1 MLESLES
8 FFVGE
13 TPSPKHHQK
22 RGAKTEKHRQ
32 LIMAIVHIATKAISR
47 KAGQSAVASA
57 AYRAGVILKDERY
70 DKSHD
75 YSKKSGVMSADI
87 ILPTA
92 LKAKGL
98 MVSREE
104 IWNKAEHVEGRTDSR
119 VAREWLINL
128 PHELD
133 EAKRKAL
140 AHEFTQVLAD
150 KYNIIADCAIHSP
163 SKKEVA
169 RGADPRNYHA
179 HILVT
184 TREAKMGADGKLF
197 FDKKLKIPFEWSN
210 HKRKTEGLQSSIE
223 EIKDIRQLWVDM
235 ANKALVGLDLIELDA
250 RSFKA
255 QGLDR
260 LPTVKMGV
268 DATNMER
275 KGINTDKGNE
285 NRAVYVINQRKEFTK
300 QSKQRTSADER
311 HTVEY
316 TEWATERVEWADN
329 RHQQIVKCLDDSTQ
343 RIERRREDAE
353 WAVEE
358 DKAISKFIEG
368 SSYHAKRNS
377 NNAEWA
383 IGRSERLIEIA
394 GTRQPDLKTREERI
408 TEFDQ
413 QAKAVNRLIK
423 DRADAISAAPSPFDD
438 NARRARAN
446 KLAEQQGQFDT
457 AAANHNRRSEYYDS
471 VLESAYS
478 RARQIRLRHA
488 QKLLDRNKEDNRL
501 RVGWRESSDDYPNK
515 YDYRQSDL
523 LNAFAETFTLN
534 KASDEDHRDYMKR
547 IANTFNSFFFTKNK
561 PIMDLLRDPKAERD
575 QYDAIKIH
583 YDTFIKE
590 LDKRYETIDSTMRNS
605 LGNVGDISRRTA
617 ESFSAPSYLKELEDY
632 INNEATADEN
642 KALATKCRSEK
653 INRTCELLKNGMIG
667 LGSIREADKRQ
678 RHSEALQLSSNNFTS
693 SYGNELSNEQQ
704 KAINSALNAAN
715 QQVQS
720 NTMRLGR

>member
-1 MLESLES
+1 
-8 FFVGE
+8 
-13 TPSPKHHQK
+13 
-22 RGAKTEKHRQ
+22 
-32 LIMAIVHIATKAISR
+32 MAIVHIATKAISR

-57 AYRAGVILKDERY
+57 AYRAGAVLKDERY

-197 FDKKLKIPFEWSN
+197 FDKQLKIPFEWSN

-300 QSKQRTSADER
+300 QSKQRTAADER

-358 DKAISKFIEG
+358 DKAISKFIDD

-383 IGRSERLIEIA
+383 IGRSERLLKIA
-394 GTRQPDLKTREERI
+394 GTRQSDLKTREESVA
-408 TEFDQ
+408 EFEQ
-413 QAKAVNRLIK
+413 QAKAVNRLIA
-423 DRADAISAAPSPFDD
+423 DRADAVATAPSPFDH
-438 NARRARAN
+438 NARRERAN

-501 RVGWRESSDDYPNK
+501 RPGWRESSDDYPNK

-523 LNAFAETFTLN
+523 LNAFAEKFTLN
-534 KASDEDHRDYMKR
+534 KASGEDHRDYIR
-547 IANTFNSFFFTKNK
+547 RLSDTFDSPFFTENK

-583 YDTFIKE
+583 YDTFIKD
-590 LDKRYETIDSTMRNS
+590 LDEQRKTIDDKKKYA
-605 LGNVGDISRRTA
+605 LGDVGQVSRMTA
-617 ESFSAPSYLKELEDY
+617 ESVSAPSYINALDNY
-632 INNEATADEN
+632 INNEATADQN
-642 KALATKCRSEK
+642 KALAIEHRADT
-653 INRTCELLKNGMIG
+653 INRTCQQFKHGMIG
-667 LGSIREADKRQ
+667 LSSIREADKRQ
-678 RHSEALQLSSNNFTS
+678 RHSEALQQSLDSFTT
-693 SYGNELSNEQQ
+693 SYGKELSKDEQ
-704 KAINSALNAAN
+704 KAINVGLSATKQL
-715 QQVQS
+715 VQS
-720 NTMRLGR
+720 NTMRFRR

>member
-22 RGAKTEKHRQ
+22 RGANTAKHRQ

-57 AYRAGVILKDERY
+57 AYRAGVVLKDERY

-98 MVSREE
+98 IVSREE

-197 FDKKLKIPFEWSN
+197 FDKQLKIPFEWSN

-300 QSKQRTSADER
+300 QSNRKAADER

-413 QAKAVNRLIK
+413 QAKAVNQLIK

-523 LNAFAETFTLN
+523 LNAFAEKFTLN
-534 KASDEDHRDYMKR
+534 KASGEDHRDYMKR
-547 IANTFNSFFFTKNK
+547 IAHTFDSSFFTKNK

-575 QYDAIKIH
+575 QYDAIKTH
-583 YDTFIKE
+583 YDTFIKN
-590 LDKRYETIDSTMRNS
+590 LDEQRKAIDDKKKYA
-605 LGNVGDISRRTA
+605 LGDVGQVSRMTA
-617 ESFSAPSYLKELEDY
+617 ESLSAPSYINALDNY
-632 INNEATADEN
+632 INNEATADQN
-642 KALATKCRSEK
+642 KTLAIEHRADT
-653 INRTCELLKNGMIG
+653 IDRTCQQFKHGMIG
-667 LGSIREADKRQ
+667 LSSIREADKRQ
-678 RHSEALQLSSNNFTS
+678 RHSEALQVSSNNFTS

-704 KAINSALNAAN
+704 KAIKSGLSAAN

-720 NTMRLGR
+720 HTIRLGR

>member
-1 MLESLES
+1 MLEHLES

-13 TPSPKHHQK
+13 TPSPKHHKK
-22 RGAKTEKHRQ
+22 RGAKTAKHRQ

-119 VAREWLINL
+119 VAREWLVNL

-197 FDKKLKIPFEWSN
+197 FDKQLKIPFEWSN

-300 QSKQRTSADER
+300 QSNRKAADER

-394 GTRQPDLKTREERI
+394 GTRQPDLKKREERI

-413 QAKAVNRLIK
+413 QAKAVNQLIK

-523 LNAFAETFTLN
+523 LNAFAEKFTLN
-534 KASDEDHRDYMKR
+534 KASGEDHRDYMKR
-547 IANTFNSFFFTKNK
+547 IAHTFDSSFFTENK

-575 QYDAIKIH
+575 QYDAIKTH
-583 YDTFIKE
+583 YDTFIKN
-590 LDKRYETIDSTMRNS
+590 LDEQRKAIDDKKKYA
-605 LGNVGDISRRTA
+605 LGNTGEVSRMTA
-617 ESFSAPSYLKELEDY
+617 ESVSAPSYINALDNY
-632 INNEATADEN
+632 INNEATADQN
-642 KALATKCRSEK
+642 KTLAIEHRADT
-653 INRTCELLKNGMIG
+653 IDRTCQQFKHGMIG
-667 LGSIREADKRQ
+667 LSSIREADKRQ
-678 RHSEALQLSSNNFTS
+678 RHSEALQVSSNNFTS
-693 SYGNELSNEQQ
+693 SYGNELSNDQQ
-704 KAINSALNAAN
+704 KAINSGLSAAN

-720 NTMRLGR
+720 HTMRLGR

>member
-1 MLESLES
+1 
-8 FFVGE
+8 
-13 TPSPKHHQK
+13 
-22 RGAKTEKHRQ
+22 
-32 LIMAIVHIATKAISR
+32 MAIVHIATKAISR

-87 ILPTA
+87 ILPTT

-104 IWNKAEHVEGRTDSR
+104 LWNKAEEVEGRTDSR
-119 VAREWLINL
+119 VAREWLVNL

-140 AHEFTQVLAD
+140 AHEFAQALAD

-184 TREAKMGADGKLF
+184 TREAKLGADGELF
-197 FDKKLKIPFEWSN
+197 FDKELKIPFEWSN
-210 HKRKTEGLQSSIE
+210 KKRDANGLQSSIK

-235 ANKALVGLDLIELDA
+235 ANRALVGLDLIELDA

-255 QGLDR
+255 QGIDR

-275 KGINTDKGNE
+275 KGINTENGNK
-285 NRAVYVINQRKEFTK
+285 NRAIHVINQRKEFTK
-300 QSKQRTSADER
+300 QSNQKAADER

-316 TEWATERVEWADN
+316 TEWATERVEWANN
-329 RHQQIVKCLDDSTQ
+329 RHQQIDKYLDGSRQ
-343 RIERRREDAE
+343 RVERGTRDIE
-353 WAVEE
+353 WAVRE
-358 DKAISKFIEG
+358 DESISRLIDA
-368 SSYHAKRNS
+368 SSEIGNRNS

-383 IGRSERLIEIA
+383 IKRSKGILRLV
-394 GTRQPDLKTREERI
+394 GTREPDLKTREESVAD
-408 TEFDQ
+408 FNQ
-413 QAKAVNRLIK
+413 QAKAVNRLIA
-423 DRADAISAAPSPFDD
+423 DRANTITAAPSPFDD
-438 NARRARAN
+438 NARRARATI
-446 KLAEQQGQFDT
+446 LAREQREFDT
-457 AAANHNRRSEYYDS
+457 AAENHDRRTRYYS
-471 VLESAYS
+471 ARIESINKQL
-478 RARQIRLRHA
+478 RRIRLGYA
-488 QKLLDRNKEDNRL
+488 QKLLDRHKEDNRL

-523 LNAFAETFTLN
+523 LNAFADKFKLSKTN
-534 KASDEDHRDYMKR
+534 DEDHRDYLKR
-547 IANTFNSFFFTKNK
+547 IGDTFDSAFVKENK

-583 YDTFIKE
+583 YDTFIKNIDE
-590 LDKRYETIDSTMRNS
+590 QRKVIDDKRKYA
-605 LGNVGDISRRTA
+605 LGDIGQVSRMTA
-617 ESFSAPSYLKELEDY
+617 ESLSAPSYINALDNY
-632 INNEATADEN
+632 INDETTADQN
-642 KALATKCRSEK
+642 KTLAIHHRADTL
-653 INRTCELLKNGMIG
+653 NRTCEQFKHGMIG
-667 LGSIREADKRQ
+667 LSSIREVAKRQ
-678 RHSEALQLSSNNFTS
+678 THSEALEVSLNTFMT
-693 SYGNELSNEQQ
+693 SYGNELSNDQQ
-704 KAINSALNAAN
+704 KAIKDGLNATK

-720 NTMRLGR
+720 NTMRRMP

>member
-1 MLESLES
+1 
-8 FFVGE
+8 
-13 TPSPKHHQK
+13 
-22 RGAKTEKHRQ
+22 
-32 LIMAIVHIATKAISR
+32 MAIVHIATKAISR

-57 AYRAGVILKDERY
+57 AYRAGMILKDERY

-98 MVSREE
+98 IVSREE

-133 EAKRKAL
+133 EAKRKSL
-140 AHEFTQVLAD
+140 AHEFTQALAD

-184 TREAKMGADGKLF
+184 TREAKMGADGQLL
-197 FDKKLKIPFEWSN
+197 FDKQLKIPFEWSN
-210 HKRKTEGLQSSIE
+210 HKRKTEGLQSSIK

-275 KGINTDKGNE
+275 KGINTDKGNV
-285 NRAVYVINQRKEFTK
+285 NRAIHVINQRREFTK
-300 QSKQRTSADER
+300 QSNRKAADER

-329 RHQQIVKCLDDSTQ
+329 RYQQIVKCFDNSTQ
-343 RIERRREDAE
+343 RIERRREDTE
-353 WAVEE
+353 WAVKEH
-358 DKAISKFIEG
+358 KAISKVIEG
-368 SSYHAKRNS
+368 SSKRSARNS
-377 NNAEWA
+377 RNTEWA
-383 IGRSERLIEIA
+383 IRRTEQIRKTA
-394 GTRQPDLKTREERI
+394 RTREPDDQTREESVAR
-408 TEFDQ
+408 FDQ
-413 QAKAVNRLIK
+413 QAREVDKLIA
-423 DRADAISAAPSPFDD
+423 DRANAIATAPSPFDD
-438 NARRARAN
+438 NARRARATS
-446 KLAEQQGQFDT
+446 LAGEQERFDT
-457 AAANHNRRSEYYDS
+457 AAANYDRRTRYYDR
-471 VLESAYS
+471 VIESAYR
-478 RARQIRLRHA
+478 RARQIRLGYA
-488 QKLLDRNKEDNRL
+488 QRLLDRHKEGNRL
-501 RVGWRESSDDYPNK
+501 RPGWRESSDDYPNK
-515 YDYRQSDL
+515 FDYRQSDL
-523 LNAFAETFTLN
+523 LDDFSEKFKLS
-534 KASDEDHRDYMKR
+534 KANGEDHRDYLKR
-547 IANTFNSFFFTKNK
+547 ISDTFDSAFVKENK
-561 PIMDLLRDPKAERD
+561 AVMNLLRDPKAERD

-583 YDTFIKE
+583 YDTFLKK
-590 LDKRYETIDSTMRNS
+590 LDEEREATNS
-605 LGNVGDISRRTA
+605 KIRGDLGNAGGISIMTA
-617 ESFSAPSYLKELEDY
+617 KIISAPSYIESLDSY
-632 INNEATADEN
+632 INNEAKEELN
-642 KALATKCRSEK
+642 RSLAIEHRSNT
-653 INRTCELLKNGMIG
+653 INDTCQQFKHSFIG
-667 LGSIREADKRQ
+667 LRDLHQANQHRT
-678 RHSEALQLSSNNFTS
+678 HSEALQGSLNTFMS
-693 SYGNELSNEQQ
+693 SYGKELSDDQQ
-704 KAINSALNAAN
+704 KAIEDGLSVAK

-720 NTMRLGR
+720 NTMRLRF

>member
-1 MLESLES
+1 
-8 FFVGE
+8 
-13 TPSPKHHQK
+13 
-22 RGAKTEKHRQ
+22 
-32 LIMAIVHIATKAISR
+32 MAIVHIATKAISR

-70 DKSHD
+70 DKNHD

-92 LKAKGL
+92 LKDKSL

-133 EAKRKAL
+133 EAKRKLL
-140 AHEFTQVLAD
+140 AHEFAQALAD

-163 SKKEVA
+163 SQKEVA

-184 TREAKMGADGKLF
+184 TREAKMGADGTLF
-197 FDKKLKIPFEWSN
+197 FDKQLKIPFEWSN

-300 QSKQRTSADER
+300 QSNRKAADER

-329 RHQQIVKCLDDSTQ
+329 RHQQIVKCFDDSTQ

-408 TEFDQ
+408 TEFNQ

-478 RARQIRLRHA
+478 RARQIRLRYA

-523 LNAFAETFTLN
+523 LNAFAEKFTLN
-534 KASDEDHRDYMKR
+534 KASGEDHRDYMKR
-547 IANTFNSFFFTKNK
+547 IAHTFDSSFFTENK

-575 QYDAIKIH
+575 QYDTIKTH
-583 YDTFIKE
+583 YDTFIKN
-590 LDKRYETIDSTMRNS
+590 LDEQRKAIDDKKKHA
-605 LGNVGDISRRTA
+605 LGNTGEVSRMTA
-617 ESFSAPSYLKELEDY
+617 ESVSAPSYINALDNY
-632 INNEATADEN
+632 INDEATADQN
-642 KALATKCRSEK
+642 KTLAIEHRADT
-653 INRTCELLKNGMIG
+653 INRTCQQFKHGMIG
-667 LGSIREADKRQ
+667 LSSIREADKRQ
-678 RHSEALQLSSNNFTS
+678 RHSEALQVSLDNFTS
-693 SYGNELSNEQQ
+693 SYGNELSNDQQ
-704 KAINSALNAAN
+704 KAINSGLSAAN
-715 QQVQS
+715 QQVRS
-720 NTMRLGR
+720 HTMRLGR

>member
-1 MLESLES
+1 
-8 FFVGE
+8 
-13 TPSPKHHQK
+13 
-22 RGAKTEKHRQ
+22 
-32 LIMAIVHIATKAISR
+32 MAIVHIATKAISR

-70 DKSHD
+70 DRSHD

-98 MVSREE
+98 IVSREE

-128 PHELD
+128 PHELE

-140 AHEFTQVLAD
+140 AHEFTQALAD

-184 TREAKMGADGKLF
+184 TREAKMGADGQLF
-197 FDKKLKIPFEWSN
+197 FDKQFKIPFEWSN
-210 HKRKTEGLQSSIE
+210 KKRDAKGLQSSIK
-223 EIKDIRQLWVDM
+223 EIKEIRQLWVDM
-235 ANKALVGLDLIELDA
+235 ANKALVGLDVMELDA

-255 QGLDR
+255 QGVDR

-275 KGINTDKGNE
+275 KGINTENGNK
-285 NRAVYVINQRKEFTK
+285 NRAIHVITQRREFTK
-300 QSKQRTSADER
+300 QSNRKAADER

-316 TEWATERVEWADN
+316 TEWATERVEWATN
-329 RHQQIVKCLDDSTQ
+329 RHRQIDKHLDDSQQ
-343 RIERRREDAE
+343 RIERRREDAD

-358 DKAISKFIEG
+358 DKAISKFIDY

-413 QAKAVNRLIK
+413 QSTAVNQLIK

-471 VLESAYS
+471 VLESAYR

-523 LNAFAETFTLN
+523 LDTFAKKL
-534 KASDEDHRDYMKR
+534 KLDKDSSEDHRDYLKR
-547 IANTFNSFFFTKNK
+547 IANTFDSPFFKENK
-561 PIMDLLRDPKAERD
+561 PIMDLLREPKVERD
-575 QYDAIKIH
+575 QYDAIKTH
-583 YDTFIKE
+583 YDSFIKN
-590 LDKRYETIDSTMRNS
+590 LDEQRKAIDDKKKYA
-605 LGNVGDISRRTA
+605 LGNTGEVSRMTA
-617 ESFSAPSYLKELEDY
+617 ESLSALSYINALDNY
-632 INNEATADEN
+632 INNEATADQN
-642 KALATKCRSEK
+642 KTLAIEHRADT
-653 INRTCELLKNGMIG
+653 INRTCQQFKHGMIG
-667 LGSIREADKRQ
+667 LSSIREADKRQ
-678 RHSEALQLSSNNFTS
+678 RHSEALQVSLNNFTS
-693 SYGNELSNEQQ
+693 SYGNELSNDQQ
-704 KAINSALNAAN
+704 KAINSGLSAAN

-720 NTMRLGR
+720 HTMRLGR

>member
-1 MLESLES
+1 
-8 FFVGE
+8 
-13 TPSPKHHQK
+13 
-22 RGAKTEKHRQ
+22 
-32 LIMAIVHIATKAISR
+32 MAIVHIATKAISR

-57 AYRAGVILKDERY
+57 AYRAGVVLKDERY

-98 MVSREE
+98 IVSREE

-197 FDKKLKIPFEWSN
+197 FDKELKIAFEWSN
-210 HKRKTEGLQSSIE
+210 KKRDAKGMQSSIK

-300 QSKQRTSADER
+300 QSNRKAADER

-358 DKAISKFIEG
+358 DKAISKFIDD

-413 QAKAVNRLIK
+413 QAKAVNQLIK

-446 KLAEQQGQFDT
+446 KLAEQQEQFDT

-523 LNAFAETFTLN
+523 LNAFAEKFTLN
-534 KASDEDHRDYMKR
+534 KASGEDHRDYMKR
-547 IANTFNSFFFTKNK
+547 IAHTFDSSFFTGNK
-561 PIMDLLRDPKAERD
+561 PIMDLLREPKAERD
-575 QYDAIKIH
+575 QYDAIKTH
-583 YDTFIKE
+583 YDAFIKN
-590 LDKRYETIDSTMRNS
+590 LDEQRKAIDDKKKYA
-605 LGNVGDISRRTA
+605 LGDVGQVSRMTA
-617 ESFSAPSYLKELEDY
+617 ESLSAPGYINALDNY
-632 INNEATADEN
+632 INNEATADQN
-642 KALATKCRSEK
+642 KTLAIEHRADT
-653 INRTCELLKNGMIG
+653 IDRTCQQFKHGMIG
-667 LGSIREADKRQ
+667 LSSIREADKRQ
-678 RHSEALQLSSNNFTS
+678 RHSEALQVSSNNFMS
-693 SYGNELSNEQQ
+693 SYGNELSNDQQ
-704 KAINSALNAAN
+704 KAINSGLSAAN
-715 QQVQS
+715 QQVRS
-720 NTMRLGR
+720 HTMRLGR

>member
-1 MLESLES
+1 
-8 FFVGE
+8 
-13 TPSPKHHQK
+13 
-22 RGAKTEKHRQ
+22 
-32 LIMAIVHIATKAISR
+32 MAIVHIATKAISR

-57 AYRAGVILKDERY
+57 AYRAGVVLKDERY

-98 MVSREE
+98 IVSREE

-197 FDKKLKIPFEWSN
+197 FDKELKIAFEWSN
-210 HKRKTEGLQSSIE
+210 KKRDAKGMQSSIK

-300 QSKQRTSADER
+300 QSNRKAADER

-358 DKAISKFIEG
+358 DKAISKFIDD

-383 IGRSERLIEIA
+383 IGRSERLLKIA

-413 QAKAVNRLIK
+413 QAKAINQLIK

-523 LNAFAETFTLN
+523 LNAFAEKFTLN
-534 KASDEDHRDYMKR
+534 KASGEDHRDYMKR
-547 IANTFNSFFFTKNK
+547 IANTFDSAFFTKNK

-575 QYDAIKIH
+575 QYDTIKTH
-583 YDTFIKE
+583 YDTFIKN
-590 LDKRYETIDSTMRNS
+590 LDEQRKAIDDKKKYA
-605 LGNVGDISRRTA
+605 LGDTGEVSRMTA
-617 ESFSAPSYLKELEDY
+617 ESVSAPSYINALDNY
-632 INNEATADEN
+632 INNEATADQN
-642 KALATKCRSEK
+642 KTLAIEHRADT
-653 INRTCELLKNGMIG
+653 INRTCQQFKHGMIG
-667 LGSIREADKRQ
+667 LSSIREADKRQ
-678 RHSEALQLSSNNFTS
+678 RHSEALQVSSNNFTS

-704 KAINSALNAAN
+704 KAIKSGLSAAN

-720 NTMRLGR
+720 HTIRLGR

>member
-1 MLESLES
+1 
-8 FFVGE
+8 
-13 TPSPKHHQK
+13 
-22 RGAKTEKHRQ
+22 
-32 LIMAIVHIATKAISR
+32 MAIVHIATKAISR

-57 AYRAGVILKDERY
+57 AYRAGVVLKDERY

-98 MVSREE
+98 IVSREE

-184 TREAKMGADGKLF
+184 TREAKMGADGTLF
-197 FDKKLKIPFEWSN
+197 FDKQLKIPFEWSN
-210 HKRKTEGLQSSIE
+210 HKRKTEGLQSSIK
-223 EIKDIRQLWVDM
+223 EIKEIRQLWVDM

-275 KGINTDKGNE
+275 KGINTENGNK
-285 NRAVYVINQRKEFTK
+285 NRAIHVINQRKEFTR
-300 QSKQRTSADER
+300 QSNRKTADER

-316 TEWATERVEWADN
+316 TEWAIERVEWANN
-329 RHQQIVKCLDDSTQ
+329 RHQQIVKRLDDSQQ

-358 DKAISKFIEG
+358 DKAISKFIDD

-413 QAKAVNRLIK
+413 QAREVNQLIK
-423 DRADAISAAPSPFDD
+423 DRADAIFAAPSPFDD

-478 RARQIRLRHA
+478 RARQIRLRYA

-523 LNAFAETFTLN
+523 LDAFAEKLTLN

-547 IANTFNSFFFTKNK
+547 IAHTFDSSFFTENK

-575 QYDAIKIH
+575 QYYAIKTH
-583 YDTFIKE
+583 YDNFIKE
-590 LDKRYETIDSTMRNS
+590 LVKRYETIDSTMRNS

-617 ESFSAPSYLKELEDY
+617 ESFSAPSYLKELDNY

-642 KALATKCRSEK
+642 KALAIKCKSDK
-653 INRTCELLKNGMIG
+653 INRTCQLLKNGMIG
-667 LGSIREADKRQ
+667 LRDIREVDKRQ
-678 RHSEALQLSSNNFTS
+678 THSEALQVSSNNFMT
-693 SYGNELSNEQQ
+693 SYGNELSNDEQ
-704 KAINSALNAAN
+704 KAIKDGLSAAN
-715 QQVQS
+715 QQVRS
-720 NTMRLGR
+720 HTMSYRP

>member
-1 MLESLES
+1 
-8 FFVGE
+8 
-13 TPSPKHHQK
+13 
-22 RGAKTEKHRQ
+22 
-32 LIMAIVHIATKAISR
+32 MAIVHIATKAISR

-104 IWNKAEHVEGRTDSR
+104 LWNKAEHVEGRTDSR

-140 AHEFTQVLAD
+140 AHEFTQALAD

-184 TREAKMGADGKLF
+184 TREAKMGADGQLF
-197 FDKKLKIPFEWSN
+197 FDKQFKIPFEWSN
-210 HKRKTEGLQSSIE
+210 DKRKAKGLQSSIK

-235 ANKALVGLDLIELDA
+235 ANKALAELDVTPLDA

-255 QGLDR
+255 QGVDR

-275 KGINTDKGNE
+275 KGINTENGNK
-285 NRAVYVINQRKEFTK
+285 NRAIHVINQRREFTK
-300 QSKQRTSADER
+300 QSNRKAADER

-316 TEWATERVEWADN
+316 TEWATERVEWATN
-329 RHQQIVKCLDDSTQ
+329 RHRQIYKHLKGSRQ
-343 RIERRREDAE
+343 RIERSKRDIKWAIREDE
-353 WAVEE
+353 S
-358 DKAISKFIEG
+358 IS
-368 SSYHAKRNS
+368 
-377 NNAEWA
+377 
-383 IGRSERLIEIA
+383 RLIERSSKGCDRNSDNAQRNTNNTGWAIRRNERILRLV
-394 GTRQPDLKTREERI
+394 GTREPDLKTRQESVA
-408 TEFDQ
+408 EFEQ
-413 QAKAVNRLIK
+413 QATAVNRLIT
-423 DRADAISAAPSPFDD
+423 DRANAITTAPSPFDD
-438 NARRARAN
+438 NARRARATR
-446 KLAEQQGQFDT
+446 LAREQREFDT
-457 AAANHNRRSEYYDS
+457 AAENYDRKTKYYSGRIES
-471 VLESAYS
+471 VNK
-478 RARQIRLRHA
+478 QLRHIRVGYA

-523 LNAFAETFTLN
+523 LDAFADKFKLN
-534 KASDEDHRDYMKR
+534 KASGEDYREYHKR
-547 IANTFNSFFFTKNK
+547 ISDTFDSPFFKENK
-561 PIMDLLRDPKAERD
+561 PMMDLLRDPKAERD
-575 QYDAIKIH
+575 QYDAIKTH
-583 YDTFIKE
+583 YDTFIEE
-590 LDKRYETIDSTMRNS
+590 LDNRYKTIDSTMRNR
-605 LGNVGDISRRTA
+605 LGNISDVSRRTA
-617 ESFSAPSYLKELEDY
+617 ESLSAPSYLKELDNY

-642 KALATKCRSEK
+642 KALATKCKAEK
-653 INRTCELLKNGMIG
+653 INRTCQLLKNGMIG
-667 LGSIREADKRQ
+667 LRDIREADKRQ
-678 RHSEALQLSSNNFTS
+678 THSEALQVSLNNFTT
-693 SYGNELSNEQQ
+693 SYGNELSNDEQ
-704 KAINSALNAAN
+704 KAINDGLSAVN
-715 QQVQS
+715 QQVRS
-720 NTMRLGR
+720 NTMSYKR